1 MQNAPQKGEVMKGK
15 VILAIFVASAAF
27 ALPFFLLP
35 GAKNV
40 PPTQETAAQ
49 TEPSESA
56 ETPQVSFDDGLLLRV
71 ETADGVEEMTLHDY
85 LTGVVLAEM
94 PTDFAPEAL
103 KAQAVASRTYALRKI
118 QARKHGSVDVC
129 GSFACCQ
136 AWTPVQEFAGTEAL
150 TRAEEAVSQTDGLV
164 VTYSGELIDA
174 TFFSCAAGMTEAAAA
189 VWGSD
194 VPYLQ
199 AVESPEHEEQ
209 YEESV
214 TFSAAEFAEKLAH
227 PEADL
232 SGSPTEWFGEETR
245 TAGGGL
251 DSIQIGGVEIRG
263 TELRSRFSLRSTVM
277 SFSAAED
284 GVTITT
290 SGYGHRVGLSQY
302 GADALAREGERFE
315 EILLHYYQGTE
326 IQRLYMA

>member
-15 VILAIFVASAAF
+15 AILVIFVVLVAF
-27 ALPFFLLP
+27 ILPFLLLP
-35 GAKNV
+35 EAGNV
-40 PPTQETAAQ
+40 PKTQQAAMQ
-49 TEPSESA
+49 TETTKSTD
-56 ETPQVSFDDGLLLRV
+56 TPQVSFDGGLLLRI
-71 ETADGVEEMTLHDY
+71 ETADGMEELSLHDY

-103 KAQAVASRTYALRKI
+103 KAQAVASRTYALRKM
-118 QARKHGSVDVC
+118 AAGKHTGADIC

-136 AWTPVQEFAGTEAL
+136 AWTPTQEFAGTEAL
-150 TRAEEAVSQTDGLV
+150 ARAESAVSDTDGLV
-164 VTYSGELIDA
+164 VTYGGELIDA

-199 AVESPEHEEQ
+199 AVESPEHEER

-214 TFSAAEFAEKLAH
+214 TFSAAEFAERLAH

-232 SGSPTEWFGEETR
+232 SGNPTEWFGEEKR

-251 DSIQIGGVEIRG
+251 ESIRIGGITICG
-263 TELRSRFSLRSTVM
+263 TELRSRLSLRSTVM

-284 GVTITT
+284 SVTVTT

-302 GADALAREGERFE
+302 GADALAQEGESFE

-326 IQRLYMA
+326 IRRLYTA

>member
-1 MQNAPQKGEVMKGK
+1 MKGK
-15 VILAIFVASAAF
+15 AILVIFVVLVAF
-27 ALPFFLLP
+27 ILPFLLLP
-35 GAKNV
+35 EAGNV
-40 PPTQETAAQ
+40 PKTQQAAMQ
-49 TEPSESA
+49 TETTKSTD
-56 ETPQVSFDDGLLLRV
+56 TPQVSFDGGLLLRI
-71 ETADGVEEMTLHDY
+71 ETADGMEELSLHDY

-103 KAQAVASRTYALRKI
+103 KAQAVASRTYALRKM
-118 QARKHGSVDVC
+118 AAGKHTGADIC

-136 AWTPVQEFAGTEAL
+136 AWTPTQEFAGTEAL
-150 TRAEEAVSQTDGLV
+150 ARAESAVSDTDGLV
-164 VTYSGELIDA
+164 VTYGGELIDA

-199 AVESPEHEEQ
+199 AVESPEHEER

-214 TFSAAEFAEKLAH
+214 TFSAAEFAERLAH

-232 SGSPTEWFGEETR
+232 SGNPTEWFGEEKR

-251 DSIQIGGVEIRG
+251 ESIRIGGITICG
-263 TELRSRFSLRSTVM
+263 TELRSRLSLRSTVM

-284 GVTITT
+284 SVTVTT

-302 GADALAREGERFE
+302 GADALAQEGESFE

-326 IQRLYMA
+326 IRRLYTA

>member
-1 MQNAPQKGEVMKGK
+1 MKAK
-15 VILAIFVASAAF
+15 VVLAFFIALTAF
-27 ALPFFLLP
+27 ALPLFLLP
-35 GAKNV
+35 EAKNIT
-40 PPTQETAAQ
+40 PAQETAAQ
-49 TEPSESA
+49 TESEQSA

-103 KAQAVASRTYALRKI
+103 KAQAVASRTYVLRKI
-118 QARKHGSVDVC
+118 QTRKHDGADVC

-150 TRAEEAVSQTDGLV
+150 TRAEKAVAQTDGLV

-174 TFFSCAAGMTEAAAA
+174 TFFSCAAGMTEEAAA

-214 TFSAAEFAEKLAH
+214 TFGAAEFAEQLEH

-232 SGSPTEWFGEETR
+232 SGSPTKWFGEETR

-251 DSIQIGGVEIRG
+251 DSIRIGGVEIRG

-277 SFSAAED
+277 SFTASED

-302 GADALAREGERFE
+302 GADALAQAGESFE

-326 IQRLYMA
+326 IQRLYTA

>member
-15 VILAIFVASAAF
+15 VILAIFVALAAF
-27 ALPFFLLP
+27 VLPFFLLP

-49 TEPSESA
+49 TEPSEST
-56 ETPQVSFDDGLLLRV
+56 ETPQVSFDGGLLLRV
-71 ETADGVEEMTLHDY
+71 ETADGVEEMRLHDY

-164 VTYSGELIDA
+164 VTYSGEL
-174 TFFSCAAGMTEAAAA
+174 
-189 VWGSD
+189 
-194 VPYLQ
+194 Q
-199 AVESPEHEEQ
+199 AVESPDHEEQ

-290 SGYGHRVGLSQY
+290 SG
-302 GADALAREGERFE
+302 
-315 EILLHYYQGTE
+315 
-326 IQRLYMA
+326 

>member
-15 VILAIFVASAAF
+15 AILAIFVVLVAF
-27 ALPFFLLP
+27 ILPFLLLP
-35 GAKNV
+35 EEGNV
-40 PPTQETAAQ
+40 PKTQQAAMQ
-49 TEPSESA
+49 TETTKSTD
-56 ETPQVSFDDGLLLRV
+56 TPQVSFDGGLLLRI
-71 ETADGVEEMTLHDY
+71 ETADGMEELSLHDY

-103 KAQAVASRTYALRKI
+103 KAQAVASRTYALRKM
-118 QARKHGSVDVC
+118 AAGKHTGADIC

-136 AWTPVQEFAGTEAL
+136 AWTPTQEFAGTEAL
-150 TRAEEAVSQTDGLV
+150 ARAESAVSDTDGLV
-164 VTYSGELIDA
+164 VTYGGELIDA

-199 AVESPEHEEQ
+199 AVESPEHEER

-214 TFSAAEFAEKLAH
+214 TFSAAEFAERLAH

-232 SGSPTEWFGEETR
+232 SGSPTEWFGEEKR

-251 DSIQIGGVEIRG
+251 ESIRIGGITICG
-263 TELRSRFSLRSTVM
+263 TELRSRLSLRSTVM

-284 GVTITT
+284 SVTVTT

-302 GADALAREGERFE
+302 GADALAQEGESFE

-326 IQRLYMA
+326 IRRLYTA